1 MAYPCNKKLKILFIS
16 EKWYPQGKGGEIFL
30 YHLSKKLSELNHKIF
45 VISAKPIKQEV
56 NNHIEILKE
65 IQVFHDASKFSLFS
79 LLGRFYF
86 ILQIFRNLK
95 KIKSK
100 KIDVIHSI
108 SPVASS
114 IASILAFLLDIP
126 IIISVLSLGGIS
138 WQQITNSKLAYLFP
152 FLEKFAL
159 KYIPKNKLVII
170 SQDFKD
176 YLNKI
181 DIPDNKI
188 EYIPNGI
195 NVSLF
200 NKFYK
205 PIFKEKYNIPENIFV
220 LGYLGALESV
230 KNVESILSAYRKLD
244 QEKFFLLIAGEGP
257 LANELKDKAKK
268 FNLSNY
274 KFLNKIEYNQVPSFF
289 ASVDVLILPSI
300 SEGFPSVCL
309 ESLLMKTPVIA
320 TNVGEIK
327 KIIIHNKN
335 GFIIKSKNKVA
346 EIVKYCNFLKNNI
359 NNMKIKERD
368 LDKIKRNFSWNS
380 IVNDFIKLYY
390 KSLKN

>member
-1 MAYPCNKKLKILFIS
+1 
-16 EKWYPQGKGGEIFL
+16 
-30 YHLSKKLSELNHKIF
+30 
-45 VISAKPIKQEV
+45 
-56 NNHIEILKE
+56 
-65 IQVFHDASKFSLFS
+65 
-79 LLGRFYF
+79 
-86 ILQIFRNLK
+86 
-95 KIKSK
+95 
-100 KIDVIHSI
+100 
-108 SPVASS
+108 
-114 IASILAFLLDIP
+114 
-126 IIISVLSLGGIS
+126 
-138 WQQITNSKLAYLFP
+138 
-152 FLEKFAL
+152 L